1 MILPVSTWGY
11 LAPEAPPQTLG
22 CLTEPGSLTQR
33 LMASGRD
40 FAVRPLMFGPDEA
53 RADEAAFLGTAPDA
67 AVTARHVA
75 LELDGTPVV
84 VARSI
89 CRAGCPVWAPILDRG
104 GRSLG
109 LTLFSASRPIGRS
122 GIEFAL
128 ADAGQHL
135 HALAEVIVGPLGPC
149 PARRCR
155 FELDGAPLVVH
166 EIFLP
171 ALEDSLA
178 TVQRA
183 RRA

>member
-1 MILPVSTWGY
+1 
-11 LAPEAPPQTLG
+11 
-22 CLTEPGSLTQR
+22 
-33 LMASGRD
+33 MASRLLTTNAISRARD
-40 FAVRPLMFGPDEA
+40 SATLIRFSSYRN
-53 RADEAAFLGTAPDA
+53 GTSPG
-67 AVTARHVA
+67 V
-75 LELDGTPVV
+75 
-84 VARSI
+84 
-89 CRAGCPVWAPILDRG
+89 
-104 GRSLG
+104 
-109 LTLFSASRPIGRS
+109 SASRPIGRS